1 MELTG
6 ERIAERGGARA
17 PSSLPSGWEARLDAV
32 VQRPLPLFIGILLI
46 FVVVFGASIALLPRR
61 TGQLIIGDGVYYYA
75 YLRAAVIEH
84 SLDFSKD
91 YDLYL
96 QQNKLDP
103 NKKDVVLGF
112 PTTPTGK
119 IGNLFSIGPA
129 VLWLPVYIPTHLA
142 ALMLNRTGDGFSYFY
157 EAPILFL
164 SIFYGFLGILM
175 LWRVAADLFSRWAA
189 LVAALGI
196 WLATN
201 VVYYMGVSPS
211 ASHVLSLFVVSLF
224 IFWWWR
230 TRARRTARDW
240 LVWGLTGGLMALVRW
255 QDSLVML
262 LALFE
267 WIAACGYGD
276 SDSPRSLGRFL
287 STAWRRL
294 PAGLLFVA
302 GVLVAFSPQMIAWQ
316 ILYGAPLTAPQGQT
330 FFYFNRPEIWNVL
343 FGLKR
348 GLFTWTP
355 LVLLGVL
362 GLIPLSRRYRLLG
375 AAAVAVFI
383 LETYLNSIVYDW
395 WGGEAFGA
403 RRFIDLMPFFGL
415 GRAALVDRLPLRFSR
430 WAVLACLAAF
440 VVWNNLFILQYDLWL
455 HGIGH
460 ISADPTLSEITVDK
474 FTLPFRLLTR
484 IK

>member
-1 MELTG
+1 MGITG
-6 ERIAERGGARA
+6 KRIEEQVERRA
-17 PSSLPSGWEARLDAV
+17 PLNWNARLDALV
-32 VQRPLPLFIGILLI
+32 ARPLPLFVGIFLL
-46 FVVVFGASIALLPRR
+46 FVIVFGASIALLPRR
-61 TGQLIIGDGVYYYA
+61 YGQLIIGDGVYYYA
-75 YLRAAVIEH
+75 YLRAAVIDH

-91 YDLYL
+91 YDFYIRL
-96 QQNKLDP
+96 NKLDP
-103 NKKDVVLGF
+103 NKKDAVLGF
-112 PTTPTGK
+112 GQTPTGK
-119 IGNLFSIGPA
+119 IGNLFSVGPA
-129 VLWLPVYIPTHLA
+129 VLWLPIYLPTHLA
-142 ALMLNRTGDGFSYFY
+142 ALALHHSQDGFSYFY

-164 SIFYGFLGILM
+164 SIFYGFLAILM
-175 LWRVAADLFSRWAA
+175 IWRVAADLFSRWAA

-211 ASHVLSLFVVSLF
+211 ASHVLSLFAVSLF
-224 IFWWWR
+224 IYWWHR
-230 TRARRTARDW
+230 TRAQRTWRDW
-240 LVWGLTGGLMALVRW
+240 FVWGLCGGLMALVRW
-255 QDSLVML
+255 QDGLITL

-267 WIAACGYGD
+267 LVAAWWRDGQQGA
-276 SDSPRSLGRFL
+276 PRSLRTML
-287 STAWRRL
+287 ASTRAWL
-294 PAGLLFVA
+294 PIGLLFAA
-302 GVLVAFSPQMIAWQ
+302 GVLIAFSPQMIAWQ
-316 ILYGAPLTAPQGQT
+316 ILYGSPLTAPQGQT

-362 GLIPLSRRYRLLG
+362 GLIPLYRRYKLLC
-375 AAAVAVFI
+375 AAVIVIFA

-403 RRFIDLMPFFGL
+403 RRFIGLLPFLALGL
-415 GRAALVDRLPLRFSR
+415 AALVDVVRAHASR
-430 WAVLACLAAF
+430 WAVLALLAAF

-460 ISADPTLSEITVDK
+460 ISADPTLSEITIDK
-474 FTLPFRLLTR
+474 FTLPFKLLLK